1 MSTESSSADTAPEP
15 AALDFAQVTA
25 PFPDEAF
32 SGATR
37 NRLTTLDLPG
47 GGFGNAAN
55 LLAWVGR
62 VQGSENPKP
71 FTTVRAIVLAGGFAG
86 DFAAGDE
93 DLPRRLAEVRD
104 GSSPLSVLADAA
116 GIGLQIVETDD
127 AKAPESGDTM
137 TEEEV
142 TAAMRRGA
150 ALADAAVDS
159 GADLIVLGALGQGL
173 RTAAIALAAHA
184 TNSEAIGWL
193 PRVLAEPGQYDDAA
207 WMRRAAA
214 VRDASTNARP
224 QARRAQ
230 VMLRALG
237 GPALAVTT
245 GLIIGAALRRTP
257 ILYDGP
263 VAAAAAIMARD
274 VTLGAPKWCYA
285 PDHGPHKPVEKVN
298 DLIGY
303 LPVFDLKLDLGEGA
317 TALSLLPV
325 VNTLLAMSSAG
336 KVHSPTRDDG
346 DAT

>member
-1 MSTESSSADTAPEP
+1 MSTESSSADIAAEAAAP
-15 AALDFAQVTA
+15 DITQVTA
-25 PFPDEAF
+25 PFPDEAY

-47 GGFGNAAN
+47 AGFGNAAN

-62 VQGSENPKP
+62 VQGSDNPRP
-71 FTTVRAIVLAGGFAG
+71 FTAARAIVLAGAVEGEFS
-86 DFAAGDE
+86 AGDE
-93 DLPRRLAEVRD
+93 DLPRRLAEIAD

-116 GIGLQIVETDD
+116 GIGLEVVE
-127 AKAPESGDTM
+127 AAASAAPEAGDTM
-137 TEEEV
+137 SEEETV
-142 TAAMRRGA
+142 AAMQRGRD
-150 ALADAAVDS
+150 LADAAVDS

-173 RTAAIALAAHA
+173 RTAAIALTAHA

-193 PRVLAEPGQYDDAA
+193 PRVLAEPGRYDDAA

-224 QARRAQ
+224 QARRAP

-237 GPALAVTT
+237 GPALAIAT
-245 GLIIGAALRRTP
+245 GLVVGAALRRTP

-263 VAAAAAIMARD
+263 VGAAGAIMGRD
-274 VTLGAPKWCYA
+274 ITLGAPKWCYA

-303 LPVFDLKLDLGEGA
+303 LPVFDLKTDLGEGA

-325 VNTLLAMSSAG
+325 VNTLLSIASTG
-336 KVHSPTRDDG
+336 RVHAPTRDDG